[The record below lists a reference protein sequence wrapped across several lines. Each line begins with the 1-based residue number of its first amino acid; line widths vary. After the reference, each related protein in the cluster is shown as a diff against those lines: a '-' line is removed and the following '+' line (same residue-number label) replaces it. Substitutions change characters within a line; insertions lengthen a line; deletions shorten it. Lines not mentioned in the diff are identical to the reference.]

1 MKLGKA
7 ILLAM
12 AFLAAS
18 TLVAG
23 ADMPAAP
30 RSAAQKPRILHVM
43 SYHTPWRWTEGQL
56 AGFKETLALP
66 EAEYRVFEMD
76 TKRNNDLAWK
86 EKKGKEARA
95 LADSWKPDLIFTS
108 DDDAQEYFARHYANT
123 DVKMVFSGVNK
134 EPKAY
139 GYDKAN
145 NVTGVLEHEHFAA
158 SVRLL
163 RAIVP
168 SIKRMVVVL
177 DDSPMWD
184 PVVTRMKASLSE
196 LPEIEIV
203 GWHTVRTFEE
213 YKRRMAEYPAT
224 ADAVALIGIF
234 NFKGRDGKN
243 VPYEDVLRWTAEN
256 STLPDLGFWVDR
268 VHFGTLVAVT
278 VSEREQGLAAGRL
291 ARAILVDG
299 KAPPSLPMNA
309 TTKGLP
315 VISLARARKLGLT
328 IRSQQLL
335 SSEVIKKFQWEG
347 Q

>member
-1 MKLGKA
+1 MKFGRTIFAALVVA
-7 ILLAM
+7 LTSSLA
-12 AFLAAS
+12 
-18 TLVAG
+18 AG
-23 ADMPAAP
+23 ADTPSPGPAA
-30 RSAAQKPRILHVM
+30 SKPRILHVM

-56 AGFKETLALP
+56 TGFKEALALP
-66 EAEYRVFEMD
+66 DADYRVFEMD
-76 TKRNNDLAWK
+76 TKRNNDSAWK

-108 DDDAQEYFARHYANT
+108 DDDAQEYFAKYYVNSDT
-123 DVKMVFSGVNK
+123 KLVFSGVNK

-163 RAIVP
+163 RAVVP
-168 SIKRMVVVL
+168 TVKRMVVVL

-184 PVVTRMKASLSE
+184 PVVVRMKESLSE
-196 LPEIEIV
+196 IPDVKIV

-213 YKRRMAEYPAT
+213 YKRKMAEFPAT

-243 VPYEDVLRWTAEN
+243 VPYQDVLRWTAEN
-256 STLPDLGFWVDR
+256 SILPDLGFWIDR

-299 KAPPSLPMNA
+299 RSPSSLAMSP

-315 VISLARARKLGLT
+315 VISLARARKLG
-328 IRSQQLL
+328 INVRSSQLL
-335 SSEVIKKFQWEG
+335 SAEVINKFQWEV